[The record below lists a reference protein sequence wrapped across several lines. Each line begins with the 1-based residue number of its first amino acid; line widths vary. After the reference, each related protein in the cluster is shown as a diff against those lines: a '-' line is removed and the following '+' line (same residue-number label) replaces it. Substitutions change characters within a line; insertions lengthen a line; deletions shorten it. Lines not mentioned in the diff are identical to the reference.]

1 MACYGHCNDNR
12 QTYVKV
18 YVGDEE
24 DYSGLDGG
32 LDDSDN
38 DVTLCGDAKYGYV
51 TAANGVI

>member
-18 YVGDEE
+18 YVGDKE
-24 DYSGLDGG
+24 DYSD
-32 LDDSDN
+32 LDDD